1 MLDVGDEVVVAIQLH
16 ALEIRSEGDPF
27 WLSLQASTAND
38 GIAVAAML
46 V

>member
-1 MLDVGDEVVVAIQLH
+1 VLDVRDEVVVAIQLQ
-16 ALEIRSEGDPF
+16 ALEIRIEGDPF
-27 WLSLQASTAND
+27 WLSLQASTAYD